1 MARRRALAAEAQ
13 DDATLL
19 AIRDQERAGLD
30 IVTDGEIRR
39 ESYSNRFATALH
51 GIDLERPGT
60 TLNRSGNPIPVP
72 RVTGPLRR
80 DEPLTVDDLRFLRAN
95 TDRLVKVTLP
105 GPFTMAQQAQ
115 NDFYEREEE
124 LALAYADVVREEM
137 LDLFAAGAD
146 IVQLDEP
153 WMESRAEQARRYA
166 LPTLERALDGVQGT
180 TALHICFGYP
190 AFVPDHPPA
199 YSFLSELAASPVEQI
214 SIETAQAGLDLGV
227 LDSAGRARRS
237 SSASSRSTRP
247 RSRRPRRWPSASA
260 ARCPTRAP
268 ASSIAAP
275 DCGMKYLPRDAA
287 FAKLEALVAGA
298 QLVRADLDRLTSSAG
313 PKGGMLRNSAGRGS
327 AGSSGLGRDSVC
339 VPVARVGTEARS
351 RELCDRPLARGCRSE
366 SQCSSADASALSAA
380 ARAVASSRVMGEGS
394 GDGSRHE
401 RAAALA

>member
-1 MARRRALAAEAQ
+1 MRARELWRVDERRLREAQ

-80 DEPLTVDDLRFLRAN
+80 DAPLTVDDLRFLRAN

-115 NDFYEREEE
+115 NDFYEREED
-124 LALAYADVVREEM
+124 LALAYADVVREEIA
-137 LDLFAAGAD
+137 DLFAAGAD

-166 LPTLERALDGVQGT
+166 LPTLERALDGVRGT

-199 YSFLSELAASPVEQI
+199 YSFLSELAASPVD
-214 SIETAQAGLDLGV
+214 ADLDRDGAV
-227 LDSAGRARRS
+227 E
-237 SSASSRSTRP
+237 P
-247 RSRRPRRWPSASA
+247 RSRRARRAGRQDRHPRRHRARHGRGRDARDGGRAHPPRA
-260 ARCPTRAP
+260 APQGRREL
-268 ASSIAAP
+268 IAAP
-275 DCGMKYLPRDAA
+275 DCGMKYLPREAA

-298 QLVRADLDRLTSSAG
+298 ELVR
-313 PKGGMLRNSAGRGS
+313 
-327 AGSSGLGRDSVC
+327 SGL
-339 VPVARVGTEARS
+339 
-351 RELCDRPLARGCRSE
+351 
-366 SQCSSADASALSAA
+366 
-380 ARAVASSRVMGEGS
+380 S
-394 GDGSRHE
+394 G
-401 RAAALA
+401 